1 MMNLSMGFGAATLV
15 VILFVCAF
23 LTSMPASSA
32 YGFSLLTG
40 LLVTGTVYCAHPLRR
55 RRS

>member
-1 MMNLSMGFGAATLV
+1 MNLSMGLGAATLV

-32 YGFSLLTG
+32 YGLG
-40 LLVTGTVYCAHPLRR
+40 LLIGLMVTGIAYCAHPFRR